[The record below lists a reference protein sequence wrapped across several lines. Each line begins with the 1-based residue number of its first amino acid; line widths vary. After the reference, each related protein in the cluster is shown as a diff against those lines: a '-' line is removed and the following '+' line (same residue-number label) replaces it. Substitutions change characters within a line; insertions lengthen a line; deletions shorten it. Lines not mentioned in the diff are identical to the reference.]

1 MKLYIE
7 LYFDSEGG
15 NPLKIIKIMNSLG
28 FEPVLGDFD
37 FAQEYNSQED
47 YVKLVSNIYNSLK
60 GTKVRY
66 RLTTRKS

>member
-15 NPLKIIKIMNSLG
+15 NPLNVIKIMNGMG

-37 FAQEYNSQED
+37 FAAEYKTQED
-47 YVKLVSNIYNSLK
+47 YLKLVSKIFNSLK

-66 RLTTRKS
+66 RLVTRKA

>member
-7 LYFDSEGG
+7 LYFDSEGIS
-15 NPLKIIKIMNSLG
+15 PLKIIKIMNSLG

-37 FAQEYNSQED
+37 FATEYQSQED
-47 YVKLVSNIYNSLK
+47 YLKLVSNVYTSLK

-66 RLTTRKS
+66 RLVTRKA